1 MINGTDYVK
10 YIKNMHTPFYYHS
23 NLEVNNGNSKVFY
36 SANYDKCK
44 WNSTVN
50 DDWHYMMYKSSE
62 LPDQGWK
69 IHVSANLEDAQ
80 EVLKEVSKLLIYKH
94 VSYKFIPDF
103 QTLELSYS
111 KNADRIEAGKFI
123 TIYPKD
129 DKEFCAL
136 LDPLKKITDNFKEG
150 PYILNDQPWKQSNV
164 YYRYGGFRAMTS
176 IKNGMPIYVIKTPEG
191 GVIEDK
197 RVPYFSKPD
206 FVEEP
211 VYVKENNTFPP
222 SKTFADLKSL
232 NINGALHFSNAGGVY
247 TGVFKGKNVVIKEGR
262 PFIGIDQNQCDGF
275 TRIKSEYDTLM
286 RLKNVEGVVTPI
298 GYKKI
303 WKHNYLIE
311 EKIPGET
318 LGEYMSIN
326 FPFPDNL
333 NVDLYKNNAL
343 QIIDKLIDLVK
354 KIHQAGIAIVDF
366 QPENIMIDVDK
377 VHSKINVKLIDFES
391 AEKLNEKYDPNLVT
405 QDYTSFQ
412 SKTFEDADWYV
423 LNKIARSMFLPVES
437 TMFYSPELEKRQ
449 DKNIKSKFGQDIV
462 DYLKNVQDLCAK
474 HTQIYRQPAF
484 YYGKVEVPDKEI
496 NFHNIL
502 QNINALENGIIEN
515 LNYNSKGL
523 IYGDIKQYN
532 TTLSWYA
539 INYGAMGAIMA
550 LKRNNSKILE
560 NSAFK
565 SWIKEA
571 EKRIDLITKEETG
584 YDVGLFN
591 RLSGI
596 ALMFYDLGHKEIAED
611 WIHRCNMTH
620 KALNISIYSGLTGL
634 GLVNL
639 ALYVVTHKQEYIQVA
654 QQIAK
659 NIINRYQ
666 SGEFDNQEEYEGRLG
681 LIKGWA
687 GPVIFLWKLGIL
699 LDNKYYRS
707 EAITIL
713 DKIVETGIVNTEQ
726 GSALSDKSK
735 GMVRILPYLD
745 TGFAGLSLVFMDIS
759 IDDPQ
764 LISKKYSTI
773 WKTIQKDIGSF
784 CTYQCCLFSGT
795 AGLAMYSNYA
805 RLQFNKSKS
814 LDIYLE
820 DLNNFM
826 LSTNEENMLVPG
838 QFGEKCSMDYETGS
852 AGVLLAL
859 LNIEKQVSWMP
870 LLETNPLNL
879 FNSHLSPQLREIK

>member
-10 YIKNMHTPFYYHS
+10 YIKNMNTPFYYHFKS
-23 NLEVNNGNSKVFY
+23 EVNNGKGKFFY
-36 SANYDKCK
+36 SADYDQNK
-44 WNSTVN
+44 WDSMIN
-50 DDWHYMMYKSSE
+50 DDWHYMMYKNCQ

-69 IHVSANLEDAQ
+69 IHISANLEDAQ
-80 EVLKEVSKLLIYKH
+80 EVLKKVSKLLISKH
-94 VSYKFIPDF
+94 ISYKFIPDF

-123 TIYPKD
+123 TIYPRN

-136 LDPLKKITDNFKEG
+136 LDPLKKITDHFKEG

-164 YYRYGGFRAMTS
+164 YYRYGGFRAMTA
-176 IKNGMPIYVIKTPEG
+176 IKDGMPIYVIKTPEG

-211 VYVKENNTFPP
+211 IYIKENNTFPT
-222 SKTFADLKSL
+222 SETFTDLKSL

-247 TGVFKGKNVVIKEGR
+247 TGNYKGQDVVIKEGR
-262 PFIGIDQNQCDGF
+262 PFIGIDQKQCDGF
-275 TRIKSEYDTLM
+275 TRIKSEYNTLM
-286 RLKNVEGVVTPI
+286 HLKNVEGVVNPI

-326 FPFPDNL
+326 FPFPNNL
-333 NVDLYKNNAL
+333 NVDLYKRNAL

-354 KIHQAGIAIVDF
+354 KIHQVGIAIVDF

-377 VHSKINVKLIDFES
+377 EHNVINVKLIDFES
-391 AEKLNEKYDPNLVT
+391 AEELNKKYDPNLVT

-423 LNKIARSMFLPVES
+423 LNRIARSMFLPVES

-449 DKNIKSKFGQDIV
+449 NKNIKLKFGQNVI
-462 DYLKNVQDLCAK
+462 DYLQQVQDLCAK

-484 YYGKVEVPDKEI
+484 YNGKVEVPNKEI
-496 NFHNIL
+496 NTHNL
-502 QNINALENGIIEN
+502 FQNINALENGIVKN
-515 LNYNSKGL
+515 LNYNSNGL

-532 TTLSWYA
+532 TSLSLYA

-550 LKRNNSKILE
+550 LKRNNDQVLE
-560 NSAFK
+560 DSAFK
-565 SWIKEA
+565 NWLKRT
-571 EKRIDLITKEETG
+571 EKRIDLITKENTS

-591 RLSGI
+591 GLSGI
-596 ALMFYDLGHKEIAED
+596 ALMLYDLGHKEIAED
-611 WIHRCNMTH
+611 LIRRCNMTH
-620 KALNISIYSGLTGL
+620 KALDISIYSGLSGL
-634 GLVNL
+634 GLANL
-639 ALYVVTHKQEYIQVA
+639 ALYLVTHKQEYIQVA

-659 NIINRYQ
+659 NIINRYR
-666 SGEFDNQEEYEGRLG
+666 SGEFDKQEEYEGRLG

-699 LDNKYYRS
+699 LDSKYYQS

-713 DKIVETGIVNTEQ
+713 DKIVATGIVDTEQ
-726 GSALSDKSK
+726 GAALSDKSK

-745 TGFAGLSLVFMDIS
+745 TGFAGLSLVFMDIN
-759 IDDPQ
+759 IDAPQ
-764 LISKKYSTI
+764 LINKKYSTI
-773 WKTIQKDIGSF
+773 WETIQKDIGSF

-805 RLQFNKSKS
+805 RLLFNKSKS
-814 LDIYLE
+814 LNVYLN

-859 LNIEKQVSWMP
+859 SNIEKQINWMP
-870 LLETNPLNL
+870 LLENNPLNL
-879 FNSHLSPQLREIK
+879 FNSYPSPQLREIK